1 MRKLDRTAA
10 SAPSCMAQYARQHNR
25 WEDLT
30 GEEKE
35 PIRDALKEVQN
46 GLCAYCEGPLGD
58 GGHIEHFCRQR
69 DFPDR
74 IFTWE
79 NLFLSCD
86 AQGHCGHYKDRPGA
100 SYDPADLVKP
110 DEDNPDEFLYFSPG
124 GDVRPRGNIA
134 ATQRRKAEETIRV
147 LNLNHGALQALRRRA
162 LAAYVGREPNI
173 LEALEGFEEAIRRQF
188 IDEEIARTAP
198 DPYSAVIRHFFEPSP
213 GHNRCHSFG

>member
-110 DEDNPDEFLYFSPG
+110 DEDNPDEFLYFSSG

-134 ATQRRKAEETIRV
+134 AAQRRKAEETIRI
-147 LNLNHGALQALRRRA
+147 LNLNHGVLQAFRRRA
-162 LAAYVGREPNI
+162 LATYRGLEPNI

-188 IDEEIARTAP
+188 IDEEIARTAL
-198 DPYSAVIRHFFEPSP
+198 DPYSAVIRHFFEAM
-213 GHNRCHSFG
+213 